1 MWEMRTDFVGVAS
14 RLLKALAEEQGP
26 RGRRS
31 RYEQPRGG
39 ALVLVCPGLRPYV
52 IGVTFEGPVGL
63 VRETTT
69 VEVGEGRNVE
79 LEVQLDT

>member
-1 MWEMRTDFVGVAS
+1 MS
-14 RLLKALAEEQGP
+14 SPEE
-26 RGRRS
+26 
-31 RYEQPRGG
+31 
-39 ALVLVCPGLRPYV
+39 VLSYWSAPVLRPYV